1 MKRRRIIS
9 LDFFQK
15 TCYHGNHIMHSV
27 APPKSKA
34 IMLLREQ
41 IGEIFSNSYITC
53 YQERSSK
60 YASLKKFCRADE
72 TKNLLLDYCFS
83 NFFSHLQNFLKIDT
97 YTHPIDLSC
106 HQKSE
111 KNSPTRSGNISA
123 RSWKIWKSHGR
134 LDPTLRMREVVHA
147 RSIKFPRLRNNRLP
161 TGRILCEKEIF
172 FLSIVLQV
180 TRKVTKTNLREFC
193 RSHLL

>member
-1 MKRRRIIS
+1 MKHPRLIAS
-9 LDFFQK
+9 YFFQK

-34 IMLLREQ
+34 IALLREQ

-53 YQERSSK
+53 YKEWFSK
-60 YASLKKFCRADE
+60 YTSLKKFCRADE
-72 TKNLLLDYCFS
+72 RKKPTFRLLLFK
-83 NFFSHLQNFLKIDT
+83 FFSHSRNFLKNGI

-106 HQKSE
+106 HQKFE
-111 KNSPTRSGNISA
+111 KNSLTGSGNISV

-147 RSIKFPRLRNNRLP
+147 HAKQQAFHSDA
-161 TGRILCEKEIF
+161 F
-172 FLSIVLQV
+172 F
-180 TRKVTKTNLREFC
+180 VTKGYFSFWSFYGLQEKQPKPI
-193 RSHLL
+193 